1 MKFKSLSIFLIIS
14 SFFLTCIL
22 SIWKIMSTLQGLS
35 FTNLNIT
42 PVFSICI
49 LLSLAFVLIG
59 KKINHLIKIFSL
71 SFLFSILYFYLNE
84 ASPYWYILGVFLITL
99 FFTNKLKKYSV
110 QSLKE
115 DFIAEK
121 IIFDF
126 VTLFGIVF
134 FAFVILFPFY
144 IMLVTSFKAR
154 LALLAVSY
162 THLTLPTKA

>member
-22 SIWKIMSTLQGLS
+22 SIWKIISTLQGLS

-84 ASPYWYILGVFLITL
+84 ASPYWYILGVFLISL
-99 FFTNKLKKYSV
+99 FFTNKLKKYSME
-110 QSLKE
+110 SFKE
-115 DFIAEK
+115 DFISEK
-121 IIFDF
+121 IIFD
-126 VTLFGIVF
+126 LS
-134 FAFVILFPFY
+134 PC
-144 IMLVTSFKAR
+144 
-154 LALLAVSY
+154 LALFSLHS
-162 THLTLPTKA
+162 

>member
-1 MKFKSLSIFLIIS
+1 MKIKSLIIFLVIS

-42 PVFSICI
+42 IIFLIGI
-49 LLSLAFVLIG
+49 LLSLLFVIIG
-59 KKINHLIKIFSL
+59 NKINYLIKIFSL

-84 ASPYWYILGVFLITL
+84 ASPYWYIFGVLLITL
-99 FFTNKLKKYSV
+99 FFTNKLKNYNM

-115 DFIAEK
+115 DFIYEK

-126 VTLFGIVF
+126 ITLFGIVF
-134 FAFVILFPFY
+134 FAFVI
-144 IMLVTSFKAR
+144 SFI
-154 LALLAVSY
+154 
-162 THLTLPTKA
+162 T